1 MLCTIYWKKFNA
13 TGAVT
18 GMLVG
23 LISSVVL
30 VLLSPNVWNPVQG
43 ASILTG
49 DPLFP
54 LTNPTIITVPLGFIG
69 AYLGTVLSA
78 RKAETGRF
86 EEVLF
91 KSNTGFGI
99 SAPEE
104 H

>member
-1 MLCTIYWKKFNA
+1 MI
-13 TGAVT
+13 
-18 GMLVG
+18 VG
-23 LISSVVL
+23 LVSSVVL
-30 VLLSPNVWNPVQG
+30 VLLSPNVWNPTPG
-43 ASILTG
+43 NAILTG

-54 LTNPTIITVPLGFIG
+54 LANPTIFTVPLGFLG

-78 RKAETGRF
+78 RKKKANTGNF

>member
-1 MLCTIYWKKFNA
+1 
-13 TGAVT
+13 
-18 GMLVG
+18 MLVG

-30 VLLSPNVWNPVQG
+30 VLLSPNVWNPEPGV
-43 ASILTG
+43 AILTG

-54 LTNPTIITVPLGFIG
+54 LANPTIFTVPLGFLG

-78 RKAETGRF
+78 NRKKADTGNF

-91 KSNTGFGI
+91 KSNTGFGV
-99 SAPEE
+99 SAPEK